1 MKLKINGIGYI
12 FIIITF
18 YLCLKIYQESD
29 VFNLKCIISDV
40 DGKKY
45 CVRERNK
52 ISLAADRLAEVNN
65 KMQKLVIYCNKK
77 YPNKKSIIKLVE
89 GYNPKKIYE
98 TLPTSEYTAYS
109 ENKGEKIA
117 FCLNRDKNDNNN
129 LIDPNTL
136 MFVAIH
142 ELAHV
147 ASTSVGHNDEFWK
160 NFKFL
165 LGVAEEIG
173 VYKQI
178 DYKKKPV
185 KYCGMTIADN
195 PYYDY

>member
-1 MKLKINGIGYI
+1 MEINGVGYI
-12 FIIITF
+12 MIGMILIVSIKM
-18 YLCLKIYQESD
+18 YLDSD
-29 VFNLKCIISDV
+29 YWHLKCIISDV

-45 CVRERNK
+45 CVRERIK
-52 ISLAADRLAEVNN
+52 LELAADKLATTSNN
-65 KMQKLVIYCNKK
+65 MQKLVDHCREK
-77 YPNKKSIIKLVE
+77 YPDRDNVKRLHD
-89 GYNPKKIYE
+89 GFNPKRIQE

-117 FCLNRDKNDNNN
+117 FCLDKKKAGKGG
-129 LIDPNTL
+129 LIDSNTL

-147 ASTSVGHNDEFWK
+147 ASESIGHTDEFWR

-165 LGVAEEIG
+165 LQEAEKINIYVPE
-173 VYKQI
+173 
-178 DYKKKPV
+178 DYKRKP
-185 KYCGMTIADN
+185 KEYCGMDITDN